1 MSVITQTITTTGTTN
16 WVAPAGTTT
25 VQVELWGG
33 GGTGGPA
40 TGTASGAGGGAGG
53 QYAIKQV
60 TVTPGN
66 TYAVVVAAAKT
77 SATTV
82 GNGNDSTFA
91 TTTVVAKG
99 GVGGAA
105 ATGATS
111 AGGAGSTTGG
121 VGDTVFAGGSGAT
134 GVSSTSSGGGGSGA
148 GSTGTGNSGS
158 AGTGG
163 AAKANNGGAGGN
175 GVTTANT
182 RNAGGNYG
190 GGGSGGLSSS
200 ATDRAGGNGAQG
212 LAVLTYTVTDFST
225 LTADFATQDTTNF
238 TWNGAAG
245 VSGGQ
250 LVLPCNWG
258 GSFAAGYP
266 NSIVSTGS
274 FSLID
279 DAVYIQ
285 LVSVSTT
292 ACCNAAAQVKVY
304 STADTT
310 DYLDIHW
317 WFDGTIAWDETVNGA
332 IVQGSTTYSPTT
344 HAWWRI
350 RNTGGIGGTNFWETS
365 ADGTTWSTTLISRT
379 APAGIDL
386 TSMKLLLTCGYDGG
400 PDIGLLGSAVFD
412 NLNTPPG
419 GGGAATSL
427 APVRR
432 PNYGSLLQ
440 Q

>member
-1 MSVITQTITTTGTTN
+1 MGVITQTITTAGTTN

-33 GGTGGPA
+33 GGTGGPS
-40 TGTASGAGGGAGG
+40 TGAASGAGGGAGG
-53 QYAIKQV
+53 QYAIQQV
-60 TVTPGN
+60 AVTPGN

-163 AAKANNGGAGGN
+163 AAKNDNGGAGGN

-212 LAVLTYTVTDFST
+212 LAILTYTLADLSLTDN
-225 LTADFATQDTTNF
+225 FATKDTGKW
-238 TWNGAAG
+238 TWVNSAD
-245 VSGGQ
+245 VSAGQ
-250 LVLPCNWG
+250 LVLNAANGDSIASVGTYDFTGKAVYAELVQTPNAVAGGYTEFEIRSTVDATDCEMFLWFNDGNLYFRERVNNVNDQTSVTYNATDHRWVRLSEGG
-258 GSFAAGYP
+258 GS
-266 NSIVSTGS
+266 
-274 FSLID
+274 
-279 DAVYIQ
+279 VY
-285 LVSVSTT
+285 
-292 ACCNAAAQVKVY
+292 
-304 STADTT
+304 
-310 DYLDIHW
+310 
-317 WFDGTIAWDETVNGA
+317 
-332 IVQGSTTYSPTT
+332 
-344 HAWWRI
+344 
-350 RNTGGIGGTNFWETS
+350 WET
-365 ADGTTWSTTLISRT
+365 APDATGPWTLRRSKVKG
-379 APAGIDL
+379 AVDL
-386 TSMKLLLTCGYDGG
+386 TSAKMRINVNTGAGAGFALW
-400 PDIGLLGSAVFD
+400 D
-412 NLNTPPG
+412 NFNTTPST
-419 GGGAATSL
+419 ATSL
-427 APVRR
+427 APPVRR
-432 PNYGSLLQ
+432 PNYGSLIQ
-440 Q
+440 M